1 MDQMTQE
8 AREQEGDPHAG
19 HQMSKAHGNHDRHA
33 GHSVAMFRDSSMFP
47 WMRMM
52 PNQPEFQY
60 DIRPFF
66 VFAAFGAFVGA
77 AVPLYFLITRRFAFE
92 NGTSD

>member
-1 MDQMTQE
+1 
-8 AREQEGDPHAG
+8 
-19 HQMSKAHGNHDRHA
+19 
-33 GHSVAMFRDSSMFP
+33 
-47 WMRMM
+47 MM